1 MYDNKWTEKPGA
13 LLVAI
18 TIVFGLAT
26 NNAWSQIS
34 PAITRIIPQIA
45 VGSFDGG
52 LTKYSTVIEIV
63 NPNPVSVTLS
73 GDFFRPDGM
82 ASNLTFTTNLT
93 TVPAFSN
100 GILPQVTLD
109 PNKVLVI
116 SAGTTPSTTPPTGT
130 DAWAR
135 ITTSSSVSS
144 STFLDFRDARTN
156 ALLSRLGVP
165 ASPTNMAKFVI
176 PRVRNVAAGLDV
188 GFALV
193 NTAVTSA
200 TLTATLLD
208 AAGATIASRNL
219 TIPGSTQLAQFT
231 EQFFN
236 LTNEPSGTNYQFI
249 IFDSGNAAQFA
260 AMAVAFERA
269 DQTNVPIDVIR

>member
-1 MYDNKWTEKPGA
+1 
-13 LLVAI
+13 
-18 TIVFGLAT
+18 
-26 NNAWSQIS
+26 
-34 PAITRIIPQIA
+34 
-45 VGSFDGG
+45 
-52 LTKYSTVIEIV
+52 
-63 NPNPVSVTLS
+63 
-73 GDFFRPDGM
+73 
-82 ASNLTFTTNLT
+82 
-93 TVPAFSN
+93 
-100 GILPQVTLD
+100 
-109 PNKVLVI
+109 
-116 SAGTTPSTTPPTGT
+116 
-130 DAWAR
+130 
-135 ITTSSSVSS
+135 
-144 STFLDFRDARTN
+144 
-156 ALLSRLGVP
+156 
-165 ASPTNMAKFVI
+165 MAKFVI